1 METAKYASVWG
12 KAVRNVEVTD
22 VRIRKINQEG
32 KMKAIVSITLNNQF
46 VVHDVRV
53 IEGNNGLFVA
63 MPSKR
68 TPDGEFKDIAHPITS
83 ETREIIQTAVLE
95 AYNAELEKELVGA

>member
-1 METAKYASVWG
+1 M
-12 KAVRNVEVTD
+12 NHD
-22 VRIRKINQEG
+22 G
-32 KMKAIVSITLNNQF
+32 KMKAIVSITLEEQF

-83 ETREIIQTAVLE
+83 ETREIIQTAVLA
-95 AYNAELEKELVGA
+95 AYGTELEKELVEA

>member
-1 METAKYASVWG
+1 M
-12 KAVRNVEVTD
+12 RVTD
-22 VRIRKINQEG
+22 VRIRKMNYDG
-32 KMKAIVSITLNNQF
+32 KMKAIVSITLDEQF

-83 ETREIIQTAVLE
+83 ATREIIQSAVLA
-95 AYNAELEKELVGA
+95 AYTMELEKELVGA